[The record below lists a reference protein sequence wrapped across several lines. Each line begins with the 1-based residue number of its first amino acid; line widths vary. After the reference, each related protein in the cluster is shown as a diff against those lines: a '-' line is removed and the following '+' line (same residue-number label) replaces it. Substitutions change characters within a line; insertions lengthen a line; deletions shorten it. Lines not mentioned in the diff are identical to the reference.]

1 MLKRAIILVALA
13 ATIALPFVLR
23 PKQRPPER
31 ADDTLVIITP
41 HNEAIRHEF
50 AAGFRAWYRAR
61 TGRTVTLDWRV
72 IGGTSEIARFLE
84 SEYIASFKR
93 WWSGR
98 EGRPW
103 SAAVQSG
110 FSRASLPADAPAAVV
125 AARDAF
131 FASDVGCGIDVF
143 FGGGPYDFMQ
153 QAAAG
158 RLVPSR
164 VMRDH
169 PDWFAGAVIP
179 HREAGEDYW
188 DKDGRWVGNVLSNYG
203 ILYNRD
209 SLARLG
215 LSHPP
220 HAWADLADFRY
231 VGEVALADPTK
242 SGSVAAAFENIVQ
255 QQIQI
260 RLRTLQA
267 ADPAAAARDPR
278 GVEARAVREG
288 WLEGLRLLQR
298 IGANARY
305 FTDSSQKPPIDV
317 AQGNCAA
324 GIAIDFYGRSQAG
337 ITVQRSGESRLQ
349 FVTPVGGTV
358 SSVDPIGLLRGAPHR
373 DVAEAFIA
381 YTLSMDGQKLWG
393 FRPGTPGGPE
403 RYALRRLPVRRD
415 FYAQTEWKAWRS
427 DPEVNPYQETDG
439 LVYHPEWTGKLF
451 RELAFIVRV
460 MCIDTH
466 PELVRAW
473 RAIQAAPEPRRSAA
487 LAAMQDVAPVVDYE
501 RAGGEITQALTS
513 KNKVDEVAFASELG
527 AYFRKHYARAE
538 RLAQP

>member
-110 FSRASLPADAPAAVV
+110 FSRASLPADAPPAVV

-169 PDWFAGAVIP
+169 PDWFADAVIP

-215 LSHPP
+215 LPHPP

-267 ADPAAAARDPR
+267 ADPVAAARDPR

-337 ITVQRSGESRLQ
+337 ITAQRSGESRLQ